1 LGISQVVIGL
11 TVVAVGTSLPE
22 LATSLVAAVRNE
34 ADIAVGN
41 VIGSNIFNV
50 AAVLGVTSTLK
61 PIAIPAGLIEGELV
75 AVMFL
80 SMLLLPVLRSGW
92 LIRRWEGTLLLIGYV
107 TAFIFLL

>member
-1 LGISQVVIGL
+1 MVRPNDKMETIIGAF
-11 TVVAVGTSLPE
+11 VVAG
-22 LATSLVAAVRNE
+22 
-34 ADIAVGN
+34 I
-41 VIGSNIFNV
+41 
-50 AAVLGVTSTLK
+50 
-61 PIAIPAGLIEGELV
+61 V